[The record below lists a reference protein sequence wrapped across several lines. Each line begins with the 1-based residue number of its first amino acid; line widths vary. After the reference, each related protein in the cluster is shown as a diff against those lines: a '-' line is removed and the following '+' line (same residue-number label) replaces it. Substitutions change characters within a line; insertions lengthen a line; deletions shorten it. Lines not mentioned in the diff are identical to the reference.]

1 MTRGE
6 SFLHSLKMLPPP
18 PCRHRATPWAAEGAE
33 QQHKRSDGSKRQQ
46 EDGKTQQEA
55 ARGSKNRLVS
65 AFPGTSPDQSRES
78 TGYPF
83 LEGRWVPSRPCRVP
97 FAGSPV
103 PIPPNYLPNPTTHKS
118 SNPYRR
124 PGKPNGDTPTLVGP
138 HGTWV

>member
-1 MTRGE
+1 MVNLQSWKNPPQTRPGQQRE
-6 SFLHSLKMLPPP
+6 RSSSTSA
-18 PCRHRATPWAAEGAE
+18 ATA
-33 QQHKRSDGSKRQQ
+33 RSDSKR
-46 EDGKTQQEA
+46 TQQEA

-124 PGKPNGDTPTLVGP
+124 PGKPNGDTPHLLALTGLGCK
-138 HGTWV
+138 GLRIE